1 MGFRPLLRLAALLVV
16 ATAASA
22 ATDCPTPATAPGRI
36 VSITPA
42 ITETLFAIGAG
53 PQVVGVSD
61 YCTFPPE
68 TARLPHLGT
77 TLTPTYETI
86 ARLDPELIL
95 SEDNV
100 NVRATELRDLGPT
113 CLIPWLTLDQFVAG
127 IRTVGR
133 VTGHAAPA
141 DALADRIRTRLTTP
155 APADAPR
162 VLLVLASDTA
172 SLHEVWFI
180 RRNSV
185 HGAALAAAGGRN
197 AVDEDVGGLPRLS
210 LQRVLEIDPDVI
222 VLLVAGT
229 ADEAAAR
236 ERLLAEW
243 RALEPLTAVRR
254 NRIAVIDAP
263 EAYITGPR
271 ILDLTDRLHAELAR
285 LAARP

>member
-1 MGFRPLLRLAALLVV
+1 MGSRPHLRLAALLVV
-16 ATAASA
+16 AMTAGA
-22 ATDCPTPATAPGRI
+22 AADCPTPATAPRRI

-68 TARLPHLGT
+68 ATTLPHLGT
-77 TLTPTYETI
+77 TLTPAYETI

-100 NVRATELRDLGPT
+100 NVRATELRGLGPT
-113 CLIPWLTLDQFVAG
+113 CLIPWLALDQFVAG

-133 VTGHAAPA
+133 VTGHTGSA

-155 APADAPR
+155 APAGAPR

-197 AVDEDVGGLPRLS
+197 AVDEDVRGLPRLS

-222 VLLVAGT
+222 LLLVAG
-229 ADEAAAR
+229 ADDAGAR
-236 ERLLAEW
+236 ARLLDEW
-243 RALEPLTAVRR
+243 RALTPLAAVRR
-254 NRIAVIDAP
+254 NRIAVVDAP
-263 EAYITGPR
+263 EAYIAGPR
-271 ILDLTDRLHAELAR
+271 ILELTDRLQAELAR